1 MNGRDVKIV
10 MDKMRKRDK
19 VVEERE
25 EESLKCDEIIWKN
38 DVLGGETE
46 HKGMKSMKMGGWVGV
61 AICLSR
67 K

>member
-1 MNGRDVKIV
+1 MNGGNVKTIT
-10 MDKMRKRDK
+10 DKKRKRDK
-19 VVEERE
+19 MVEERG
-25 EESLKCDEIIWKN
+25 EESLKCHEIIWKN

-61 AICLSR
+61 VICLSR